1 MGEDYGYVTLQAYL
15 AGKPVITAR
24 DSGGVLEFVEDGVTG
39 FVTDGSPE
47 SFGKATDRLAED
59 PELAQRMGEVGRAR
73 IQGWSWSG
81 GRRHAPGAMMA
92 ADPRLGLLLG
102 VQQPE
107 ELVMLCRELAHWVP
121 VGDGRDGDYDVFLW
135 RTSDPTYPSGRPHI
149 LWAEDRRAVEAHGNR
164 ALSSSPRSLPWNS
177 SLLTR
182 ALRCDSSRASS
193 TPDVRPGRLRLSCER
208 AWGGPRAA

>member
-1 MGEDYGYVTLQAYL
+1 M
-15 AGKPVITAR
+15 
-24 DSGGVLEFVEDGVTG
+24 TG

-59 PELAQRMGEVGRAR
+59 PGARPTNGRGGASQDSGMELV
-73 IQGWSWSG
+73 G

-102 VQQPE
+102 VTPPE

-121 VGDGRDGDYDVFLW
+121 VGDGRDGDYSTCSSGAQVIPPIRAGG
-135 RTSDPTYPSGRPHI
+135 RTSCGPKTVGRS
-149 LWAEDRRAVEAHGNR
+149 RRTATGR
-164 ALSSSPRSLPWNS
+164 CSSSPRSLPWNS

-208 AWGGPRAA
+208 AFGRPAGCLSMRSPQTAMGGPGPVSASRTDWQTQRSP